1 MCSKSKIAKMENM
14 EKSSIIKTVIMTANQ
29 YIFNK
34 NNSNMILFQHQLD
47 VLLGITSRG
56 SDLKFFHPRNLLP
69 TECLTVIID
78 IMRETSEIKP
88 SLIIKCLQLLRN
100 LAADKDV
107 RESLHESFNL
117 TPVLVDIVKHTCSSA
132 VNALCME
139 SLHLLQRITYGHKL
153 VLQETYVQDL
163 LEFIIPHITD
173 PAEDCTQVCLGLLV
187 NLCKDNFAIQTHLK
201 NMENAKQLKRTLLRH
216 ISGAESSLDFIIYSI
231 SVVTSVWLHDQEYD
245 MVFKPS
251 NLHPMFQSI
260 FNIILKG
267 ETGMSRRYGVDLF
280 REILKDAPIQTALSK
295 FSHLSAYIDGVLK
308 LIPASTAET
317 VVMVFELL
325 LCFCS
330 IEGVRSRISRGVLS
344 TLDFGSRPQFA
355 DMLIGPVHQVK
366 EPLLATVHWAQQS
379 PDTHDL
385 APLYALDFLSEIYE
399 ELIYS
404 NTRLKY
410 SVHAD
415 LILPVL
421 LSALNTDI
429 DIDSDLCLPRKHCRK
444 KVKSLQLLSVLS
456 GEDDIRK
463 KMVAMFTPS
472 VYTQLLEFQFNNN
485 RVTLHV
491 SKVSLGCEDWSEDG
505 VHIVIFCMELMS
517 KLRKYMPN
525 LDALFCS
532 LLQDSRLVPFLSA
545 GLSSPDRTVVQ
556 TALQLFTFGTTLEAF
571 PTVLI
576 GDSMA
581 SCNARKKEISEN
593 ALSTPLTLGSTFKST
608 QPPSSL
614 SYNNMG
620 DFSRSSNGDQDASV
634 QSIIEKMQTG
644 LENGWEEFTKAV
656 KDINRSEIIDIY
668 EHKIQAFQTKENHL
682 QDLLDAKTL
691 ALSQADRLI
700 AQYRS
705 RRAQYEAEAH
715 KMRKLL
721 KESELQSEE
730 HRERLNE
737 VMLQKEKLSVELEHL
752 SQEYHKLEHISEEH
766 QQLSVAYSDISDRFE
781 SSQKTLLSLKQELKT
796 LTEMHEILQK
806 HNESL
811 KQQHD
816 LASEQLSKLQEER
829 KQLSKQLKEKETK
842 LQELTKNHAKLESQ
856 YEKVEK
862 ERAEL
867 EAGLDKM
874 RDTVNKTEQTKK
886 QFQQQVSSLELVCKQ
901 HEADLLCKDDQIK
914 ELRTQLEKHTQI
926 AALIHSLSSGK
937 SESAASK

>member
-1 MCSKSKIAKMENM
+1 MENM
-14 EKSSIIKTVIMTANQ
+14 EKASIIKTVIMSANQ
-29 YIFNK
+29 YMFNK

-69 TECLTVIID
+69 TECLTVLID
-78 IMRETSEIKP
+78 IMRETNEMKP
-88 SLIIKCLQLLRN
+88 SLMIKCLQLLRN
-100 LAADKDV
+100 LAVDKYI
-107 RESLHESFNL
+107 REALHESFNL
-117 TPVLVDIVKHTCSSA
+117 TPVLVDIIKHTCNSA
-132 VNALCME
+132 VNPLCME
-139 SLHLLQRITYGHKL
+139 SLHLLQRIIYGHKM
-153 VLQETYVQDL
+153 VLQESYVQDL
-163 LEFIIPHITD
+163 LDFIIPHITD
-173 PAEDCTQVCLGLLV
+173 PAQDCTQVCLGLLV
-187 NLCKDNFAIQTHLK
+187 NLCKENFAIQTYLK
-201 NMENAKQLKRTLLRH
+201 NMENSKQLKRTLLKH
-216 ISGAESSLDFIIYSI
+216 ISGSDGNLDCIIYSI

-251 NLHPMFQSI
+251 NLSPMFQSI

-280 REILKDAPIQTALSK
+280 KDILKDSQIQGALSK

-308 LIPASTAET
+308 LIPVSTAET

-330 IEGVRSRISRGVLS
+330 IEGVRCLISRSVLS
-344 TLDFGSRPQFA
+344 TLDFNVRPQFS
-355 DMLIGPVHQVK
+355 DMLIGPVNQVS

-379 PDTHDL
+379 SDTHDE
-385 APLYALDFLSEIYE
+385 APLYALDFLAEVYE

-410 SVHAD
+410 STHAD
-415 LILPVL
+415 LVLPVL
-421 LSALNTDI
+421 LSSLNSEI
-429 DIDSDLCLPRKHCRK
+429 DVDSDLCNPRKHCKK
-444 KVKSLQLLSVLS
+444 KVKTLQLLSVLS

-463 KMVAMFTPS
+463 KMVVLFNPT
-472 VYTQLLEFQFNNN
+472 VYSQLLDFQLTNN

-491 SKVSLGCEDWSEDG
+491 MKMSTSCEDWSEEG

-517 KLRKYMPN
+517 KLKKYMPN
-525 LDALFCS
+525 VDGLFCS
-532 LLQDSRLVPFLSA
+532 LLQDSRMVPFLSA
-545 GLSSPDRTVVQ
+545 GLTSHDRTILQ
-556 TALQLFTFGTTLEAF
+556 TALQLFITGTAMDNF

-581 SCNARKKEISEN
+581 NCNARKKEITDIAN
-593 ALSTPLTLGSTFKST
+593 TAPLSLGSTLNST
-608 QPPSSL
+608 RPPSL
-614 SYNNMG
+614 SHNHLG
-620 DFSRSSNGDQDASV
+620 DFSRSSNGEHDASV

-644 LENGWEEFTKAV
+644 LEV

-715 KMRKLL
+715 KMRRLL

-737 VMLQKEKLSVELEHL
+737 MMLHKEKLSMELEHL
-752 SQEYHKLEHISEEH
+752 SQEYQKLEHISEEY
-766 QQLSVAYSDISDRFE
+766 QQLNAAYADINDRYE
-781 SSQKTLLSLKQELKT
+781 SAQKSLLSLKQELKT

-829 KQLSKQLKEKETK
+829 KLLSKQLKEKEGK
-842 LQELTKNHAKLESQ
+842 LQELTKSHTKLESK
-856 YEKVEK
+856 YEKAEK
-862 ERAEL
+862 ERTEL
-867 EAGLDKM
+867 ETGLDHL

-886 QFQQQVSSLELVCKQ
+886 QLQHQVSSLELVCKQ
-901 HEADLLCKDDQIK
+901 HEADLLSKDDQIK
-914 ELRTQLEKHTQI
+914 ELATQLEKHTQI

-937 SESAASK
+937 SESGASVTK

>member
-1 MCSKSKIAKMENM
+1 MENM
-14 EKSSIIKTVIMTANQ
+14 EKTSIIKNVIMTANQ

-78 IMRETSEIKP
+78 ILSETNDMKP
-88 SLIIKCLQLLRN
+88 SLVIKCLQLLRN
-100 LAADKDV
+100 LASEKEI
-107 RESLHESFNL
+107 RESFHESFNL
-117 TPVLVDIVKHTCSSA
+117 TPVLVEIVKHNSG
-132 VNALCME
+132 VNPLCME
-139 SLHLLQRITYGHKL
+139 SLHLLQRITYGHKM

-163 LEFIIPHITD
+163 LEFIISHISD
-173 PAEDCTQVCLGLLV
+173 PAEDTTQVCLGLLV
-187 NLCKDNFAIQTHLK
+187 NLCKDNFAVQSHLK
-201 NMENAKQLKRTLLRH
+201 NMECSKDLRKTLLKH
-216 ISGAESSLDFIIYSI
+216 IMGAESSLDFIIYSF
-231 SVVTSVWLHDQEYD
+231 SVVTSVWLHDLEYD
-245 MVFKPS
+245 RIFKPS
-251 NLHPMFQSI
+251 NMNQWFKSI

-267 ETGMSRRYGVDLF
+267 DTWMSRRYGVDVF
-280 REILKDAPIQTALSK
+280 KEILKDGQIQAEFSK
-295 FSHLSAYIDGVLK
+295 FSRLSAYIDGILK
-308 LIPASTAET
+308 LIPSSTPET

-330 IEGVRSRISRGVLS
+330 IEGLRGLICRSVMS
-344 TLDFGSRPQFA
+344 TLDLGVRLQFS
-355 DMLIGPVHQVK
+355 DMLIGPVNQVK
-366 EPLLATVHWAQQS
+366 EPLLAIVHWANQS
-379 PDTHDL
+379 PNTHEE
-385 APLYALDFLSEIYE
+385 APMYALDFLTEIYE

-421 LSALNTDI
+421 LSSLNSEV
-429 DIDSDLCLPRKHCRK
+429 DIDSEMCMPKKQCQK

-463 KMVAMFTPS
+463 KMVALFSPS
-472 VYTQLLEFQFNNN
+472 VYTELLDFQLTNN

-491 SKVSLGCEDWSEDG
+491 SNVSVGAEDWSEDG
-505 VHIVIFCMELMS
+505 VHIVIFCLELMS

-525 LDALFCS
+525 LDGLFCS
-532 LLQDSRLVPFLSA
+532 LLQDSKLVPFLSA
-545 GLSSPDRTVVQ
+545 GLTSQDRTVLQ
-556 TALQLFTFGTTLEAF
+556 TALQLFTIGTTLEAF

-581 SCNARKKEISEN
+581 SCNARKKEAVEN
-593 ALSTPLTLGSTFKST
+593 INTTAVTPGLLMKSMRT
-608 QPPSSL
+608 PSN
-614 SYNNMG
+614 SYNSTA
-620 DFSRSSNGDQDASV
+620 DFSRFSNGDQEASV
-634 QSIIEKMQTG
+634 QAIIDKMQTG
-644 LENGWEEFTKAV
+644 LEV

-668 EHKIQAFQTKENHL
+668 EHKIQGYQTKENHL

-721 KESELQSEE
+721 KESELESEE

-737 VMLQKEKLSVELEHL
+737 IMLQKEKLSVELEQL
-752 SQEYHKLEHISEEH
+752 SQEYQKLEHVAEEH
-766 QQLSVAYSDISDRFE
+766 QQLTTAYSDITQRYE

-829 KQLSKQLKEKETK
+829 KILSKQLKEKEGK
-842 LQELTKNHAKLESQ
+842 LQEITKKYTKLESEF
-856 YEKVEK
+856 EKTEK
-862 ERAEL
+862 ERTEL
-867 EAGLDKM
+867 EVGLDKL
-874 RDTVNKTEQTKK
+874 RDKVNNTEQTKK
-886 QFQQQVSSLELVCKQ
+886 QLQQQVSSLELVCKQ
-901 HEADLLCKDDQIK
+901 HEADLLSKDEQIK
-914 ELRTQLEKHTQI
+914 ELRTNLEKHTQI

-937 SESAASK
+937 SESGASITK

>member
-1 MCSKSKIAKMENM
+1 M
-14 EKSSIIKTVIMTANQ
+14 EKASIIKTAIMTANQ
-29 YIFNK
+29 YIYSK

-78 IMRETSEIKP
+78 IMRETGEIKP

-100 LAADKDV
+100 LAADKDI

-117 TPVLVDIVKHTCSSA
+117 TPVLVDIIKHTCSSA
-132 VNALCME
+132 VNSLCME
-139 SLHLLQRITYGHKL
+139 SLHLLQRITHGHKM
-153 VLQETYVQDL
+153 VLQESYVQDL
-163 LEFIIPHITD
+163 LDFIIQHITD

-187 NLCKDNFAIQTHLK
+187 NLCKDNFAVQTHLK
-201 NMENAKQLKRTLLRH
+201 NLENSKRLKRTLLKH
-216 ISGAESSLDFIIYSI
+216 ISGSESNLDFIIYSI

-251 NLHPMFQSI
+251 NLNPMFQSI

-280 REILKDAPIQTALSK
+280 KEILKDGQIQSTLSK
-295 FSHLSAYIDGVLK
+295 FSHLSAYIDAILK
-308 LIPASTAET
+308 LIPASSTET
-317 VVMVFELL
+317 VVMIFELL

-330 IEGVRSRISRGVLS
+330 IEGVRSRISRSVLS
-344 TLDFGSRPQFA
+344 TLDFNGRQQFS
-355 DMLIGPVHQVK
+355 DMLIGPVNQVK

-379 PDTHDL
+379 PDSHDE
-385 APLYALDFLSEIYE
+385 APLYALDFLTEIYE

-404 NTRLKY
+404 NTRVKY
-410 SVHAD
+410 SAHAD
-415 LILPVL
+415 LNLPVL
-421 LSALNTDI
+421 LSSLSSEI
-429 DIDSDLCLPRKHCRK
+429 DIDTDLCVPRKHCKK

-463 KMVAMFTPS
+463 KMVAMLSPS
-472 VYTQLLEFQFNNN
+472 VYTQLLDFQLINN

-491 SKVSLGCEDWSEDG
+491 SKVSLGGEDWSEDG

-525 LDALFCS
+525 LDGLFCS
-532 LLQDSRLVPFLSA
+532 LLQDSKLVPFLSA
-545 GLSSPDRTVVQ
+545 GLTSADRTVVQ
-556 TALQLFTFGTTLEAF
+556 TALQLFTFGTSLDAF

-581 SCNARKKEISEN
+581 SCNARKKEMTEN
-593 ALSTPLTLGSTFKST
+593 AGSTPLTLGSTFKST
-608 QPPSSL
+608 QPPMSL
-614 SYNNMG
+614 SHNNNG
-620 DFSRSSNGDQDASV
+620 DFSRSSNSDQDASV

-644 LENGWEEFTKAV
+644 LEV

-721 KESELQSEE
+721 KDSELQSEE

-737 VMLQKEKLSVELEHL
+737 IMLQKEKLSVELEQL
-752 SQEYHKLEHISEEH
+752 SQEYQKLEHISEEH
-766 QQLSVAYSDISDRFE
+766 QHLSAAYSDITDRYE

-842 LQELTKNHAKLESQ
+842 LHELTKTHSKLESK
-856 YEKVEK
+856 YEKAEK

-867 EAGLDKM
+867 ETGLDKM
-874 RDTVNKTEQTKK
+874 RDTLNKTEQTRK

-901 HEADLLCKDDQIK
+901 HEADLLSKDEQIK
-914 ELRTQLEKHTQI
+914 ELSTQLEKHTQI

-937 SESAASK
+937 SESGASVAK